1 MKFQIPNKSE
11 VKRKLDMTPLIDCV
25 FQLLLFF
32 LVASHF
38 EEQARMTNE
47 GELEAALPEA
57 AAAMPMTM
65 KPQELIVNI
74 NAAGQFY
81 IGGNLETEPALAQRL
96 QQAQLNNPGNQSVVI
111 RGDEAADW
119 KYIARVMSLCNQ
131 ANIRD
136 YRVAVVKENEV
147 SGDGL

>member
-1 MKFQIPNKSE
+1 MRFQIPNKSE
-11 VKRKLDMTPLIDCV
+11 DKRKLDMTPLIDCV

-47 GELEAALPEA
+47 GELEAALPDA
-57 AAAMPMTM
+57 AAGMPMTM

-96 QQAQLNNPGNQSVVI
+96 QEAQLNNPGNQSVVI

-147 SGDGL
+147 SGDAL

>member
-1 MKFQIPNKSE
+1 
-11 VKRKLDMTPLIDCV
+11 
-25 FQLLLFF
+25 
-32 LVASHF
+32 
-38 EEQARMTNE
+38 
-47 GELEAALPEA
+47 
-57 AAAMPMTM
+57 MTM

-96 QQAQLNNPGNQSVVI
+96 QQAQLNNPGNQSIVI

>member
-1 MKFQIPNKSE
+1 MRFQIPNKSE
-11 VKRKLDMTPLIDCV
+11 DKRKLDMTPLIDCV

-147 SGDGL
+147 SGGGL

>member
-1 MKFQIPNKSE
+1 MKFQIPDKSKD
-11 VKRKLDMTPLIDCV
+11 KRKLDMTPLIDCV

-74 NAAGQFY
+74 NAVGQFY
-81 IGGNLETEPALAQRL
+81 VAGNLETEPALAQRL

-111 RGDEAADW
+111 RGDETADW

>member
-11 VKRKLDMTPLIDCV
+11 DKRKLDMTPLIDCV

-96 QQAQLNNPGNQSVVI
+96 QQSQLNNPGNQSVVI

-147 SGDGL
+147 SRDGL

>member
-1 MKFQIPNKSE
+1 MKFQIPNKAD
-11 VKRKLDMTPLIDCV
+11 KRKLDMTPLIDCV

-57 AAAMPMTM
+57 TAAMPMTM

-74 NAAGQFY
+74 NALGQFY

-111 RGDEAADW
+111 RGDESADW

-131 ANIRD
+131 ARIRD
-136 YRVAVVKENEV
+136 YRVAVVNE
-147 SGDGL
+147 DGEEQ

>member
-1 MKFQIPNKSE
+1 MRFQIPNKSE
-11 VKRKLDMTPLIDCV
+11 DKRKLDMTPLIDCV

-96 QQAQLNNPGNQSVVI
+96 QEAQLNNPGNQSVVI

-147 SGDGL
+147 SGDAL

>member
-1 MKFQIPNKSE
+1 MRFQIPNKSE
-11 VKRKLDMTPLIDCV
+11 DKRKLDMTPLIDCV

-96 QQAQLNNPGNQSVVI
+96 QQAQLNNPGNQSIVI